1 MSGGLKHQGD
11 NMEKLSSQQL
21 NIELAHLAAELV
33 QRARMIARM
42 CPQKSKDQKVDNLLI
57 QDFEDSLKADPSIKG
72 QFAACDIIMEVS
84 YFHDVEPIKATA

>member
-11 NMEKLSSQQL
+11 NMKEVTSQQL
-21 NIELAHLAAELV
+21 NIELARLAAELV
-33 QRARMIARM
+33 QRARKIARM
-42 CPQKSKDQKVDNLLI
+42 CSSMSKDKKVDTLLI
-57 QDFEDSLKADPSIKG
+57 QDFEESLKADPSIKG